1 MKAKTINQ
9 IESMRQKAVRFLR
22 DVVGDPDKAE
32 EFEAMSPSDYAE
44 HKKIRMIENPAS
56 QSNRRST
63 TTTMARKTYADLQ
76 AEVKD
81 LKEENAD
88 LSDRMD
94 TILDIVSPQEDD
106 DDDETEDD
114 EDDDE
119 GE

>member
-1 MKAKTINQ
+1 
-9 IESMRQKAVRFLR
+9 
-22 DVVGDPDKAE
+22 
-32 EFEAMSPSDYAE
+32 
-44 HKKIRMIENPAS
+44 
-56 QSNRRST
+56 
-63 TTTMARKTYADLQ
+63 MARKTYADLQ